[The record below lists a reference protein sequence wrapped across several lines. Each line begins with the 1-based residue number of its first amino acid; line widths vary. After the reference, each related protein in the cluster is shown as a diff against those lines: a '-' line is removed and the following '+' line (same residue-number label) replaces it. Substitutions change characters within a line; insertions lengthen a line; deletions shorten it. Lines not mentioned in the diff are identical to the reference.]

1 LACLTTF
8 AARKNSRT
16 AGMDRGG
23 WVGLPAVDPGLFL
36 LVTMSSVAVITAP
49 LPPAD
54 RLSVTGAGNTVARTV
69 LSPGFDV

>member
-1 LACLTTF
+1 
-8 AARKNSRT
+8 
-16 AGMDRGG
+16 MDRGG

-54 RLSVTGAGNTVARTV
+54 RLSVTGAGNTVNPKAR
-69 LSPGFDV
+69 